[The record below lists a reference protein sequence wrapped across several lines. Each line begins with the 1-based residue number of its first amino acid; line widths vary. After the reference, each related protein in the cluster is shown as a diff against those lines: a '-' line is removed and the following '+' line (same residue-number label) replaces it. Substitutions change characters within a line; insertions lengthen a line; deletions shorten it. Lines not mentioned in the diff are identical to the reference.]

1 MAIKTSVSARPQF
14 EKKIIPA
21 GSHIARCYGMIQIGT
36 VKEKTLTGEE
46 REVHKVLIDW
56 ELPNET
62 AVFNPEKGEQPF
74 VFSKDYTLSMHE
86 LSSLRKMISAWR
98 GKSLTDAEANDF
110 DITKLVGAT
119 CMLNIVHKASK
130 DGSKTYA
137 NLAGVSPLPK
147 GFKCPDQV
155 NPTRVLEYDNWNQE
169 VYLSLPDWLADKIA
183 SSKEYKA
190 MFNMASLPTETPQVS
205 LPKVEDDEDLL
216 PF

>member
-1 MAIKTSVSARPQF
+1 MAIKTSVSAKPQF
-14 EKKIIPA
+14 ERKVIPA
-21 GSHIARCYGMIQIGT
+21 GNYVARCYGMIQIGT
-36 VKEKTLTGEE
+36 VKEKTMTGEE

-56 ELPNET
+56 ELPTELV
-62 AVFNPEKGEQPF
+62 VFNPDKGEQPF

-86 LSSLRKMISAWR
+86 LSSLRKMISSWR
-98 GKSLTDAEANDF
+98 GKQLTDAEANDF

-147 GFKCPDQV
+147 GFKCPDQI
-155 NPTRVLEYDNWNQE
+155 NPTRILEYDNWNQE
-169 VYLSLPDWLADKIA
+169 LFLSLPEWLADKIS

-190 MFNMASLPTETPQVS
+190 MFDMNTKPSDIPQMPMPTIEDELDSLP
-205 LPKVEDDEDLL
+205 
-216 PF
+216 F

>member
-1 MAIKTSVSARPQF
+1 MAIKTSVSAKPQF
-14 EKKIIPA
+14 ERKVIPA
-21 GSHIARCYGMIQIGT
+21 GNYVARCYGMIQIGT
-36 VKEKTLTGEE
+36 IKEKTMTGEE

-56 ELPNET
+56 ELPTELV
-62 AVFNPEKGEQPF
+62 VFNPEKGEQPF

-86 LSSLRKMISAWR
+86 LSSLRKMISSWR
-98 GKSLTDAEANDF
+98 GKQLTDVEANDF

-147 GFKCPDQV
+147 GFKCPDQI
-155 NPTRVLEYDNWNQE
+155 NPTRILEYDNWNQE
-169 VYLSLPDWLADKIA
+169 LYLSLPDWLADKIA

-190 MFNMASLPTETPQVS
+190 MFDMSSTPINTPKIGIPTIDDELDSLP
-205 LPKVEDDEDLL
+205 
-216 PF
+216 F